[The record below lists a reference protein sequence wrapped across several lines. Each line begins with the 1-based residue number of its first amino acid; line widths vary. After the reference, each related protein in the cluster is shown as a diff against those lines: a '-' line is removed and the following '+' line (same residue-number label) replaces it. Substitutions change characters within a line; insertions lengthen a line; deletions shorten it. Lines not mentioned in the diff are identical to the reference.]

1 MRVVHRELQI
11 GPPIFELL
19 MIFYLIIAHFYLYR
33 VRAHVLILVICVISP
48 DESLIL

>member
-19 MIFYLIIAHFYLYR
+19 MIFHLIIAHLYLYR
-33 VRAHVLILVICVISP
+33 VRAHVLVLVICIISP
-48 DESLIL
+48 YERLIL